1 MRFSRF
7 ALGTSLLCAA
17 AIVLVGCSAIT
28 EESATVPDSSNLPE
42 ANSAADSAKCGPLE
56 EMTTV
61 TLGINPGSQS
71 LIIEVMKSQGI
82 DKKYNLNVDVKKFLN
97 PPAAATAMTQKV
109 VDIGYG
115 GITTMAIAREQGS
128 DVFFFGPFITT
139 PQDGVFVPK
148 DSPVKSLSDL
158 KGKKIGSFSG
168 TSSATTAILSAIA
181 DKSYDMPKLSELSDV
196 VVAPAPALFGLLDK
210 GEVDAVLTV
219 DTDTVQADLTGKY
232 NKILVLSDAYEDA
245 FGTNPMF
252 VGLVSNEAFAEN
264 NCSALQAF
272 YNAQMDTIDYVKS
285 HDEVWKNYAD
295 SLKVTDPAAPAALQK
310 LAASFTTDWS
320 EEEVKSVTDLLETL
334 IPILGS
340 DAFIK
345 NVPEGLF
352 DLDYS
357 TK

>member
-1 MRFSRF
+1 MMRYSRF
-7 ALGTSLLCAA
+7 AMGTSLLCAA
-17 AIVLVGCSAIT
+17 AILFAGC
-28 EESATVPDSSNLPE
+28 ATKPE
-42 ANSAADSAKCGPLE
+42 GSAAADPAGDSKCGPLT

-71 LIIEVMKSQGI
+71 LITEAMKSQGI
-82 DKKYNLNVDVKKFLN
+82 DKKYNLNVDVKEFLN
-97 PPAAATAMTQKV
+97 PPAAATAVTQKV

-115 GITTMAIAREQGS
+115 GITTMAVAREQGS

-158 KGKKIGSFSG
+158 EGKKIGSFSG
-168 TSSATTAILSAIA
+168 TNSATTAILSAIA
-181 DKSYDMPKLSELSDV
+181 DETYDMPKLSDLSEI

-219 DTDTVQADLTGKY
+219 DTDTVSADLTGKY

-252 VGLVSNEAFAEN
+252 VGLVSNEAFAET

-285 HDEVWKNYAD
+285 HDEVWKDYAD
-295 SLKVTDPAAPAALQK
+295 SLKITDPAAPAALQK
-310 LAASFTTDWS
+310 LAGSFTTDWTES
-320 EEEVKSVTDLLETL
+320 EVESVTGLLETL
-334 IPILGS
+334 IPILGP
-340 DAFIK
+340 DAFVTE
-345 NVPEGLF
+345 VPEGLF

-357 TK
+357 SK